1 MNPVLRTEVSSGRPP
16 MPLHLLLILL
26 GRKLLI
32 SKRYSRD
39 SSYSRLVTTNKSS
52 CTRGSAGAYARAY
65 KGLALHPAE
74 PAEPAGILFSQ
85 WDTGR
90 RLAAA
95 HPATCWPNH
104 HFIMAAHSSFATV
117 PDRIWLILRNS
128 LDGCAIEPLYAAT
141 ITSKV
146 TPPVPPFPCGTR
158 TRLCGRPKY
167 FTNTPP
173 NPLTTCRTHSRNSR
187 HSVGSRSTRAVHR
200 RVGSLLV

>member
-74 PAEPAGILFSQ
+74 PAEPAGILFLNGIRAEG
-85 WDTGR
+85 WLLHT
-90 RLAAA
+90 LP
-95 HPATCWPNH
+95 PAGQIT
-104 HFIMAAHSSFATV
+104 ISS
-117 PDRIWLILRNS
+117 WQ
-128 LDGCAIEPLYAAT
+128 
-141 ITSKV
+141 
-146 TPPVPPFPCGTR
+146 
-158 TRLCGRPKY
+158 
-167 FTNTPP
+167 
-173 NPLTTCRTHSRNSR
+173 RTHRLR
-187 HSVGSRSTRAVHR
+187 QYPTGY
-200 RVGSLLV
+200 G